1 MDFNNNQ
8 NAFAVS
14 GAEAKK
20 KKPIGIIAG
29 ICAVAIV
36 GGSALLYNF
45 VPVVKNTVRMA
56 VMKPAD
62 YLQTVQ
68 TENLRSVSADIA
80 EGYNK
85 SYDYYNA
92 DSLGA
97 DMNISVDLAE
107 PYAVDEELGMN
118 IENVS
123 AGINFAMDS
132 DVISENISVS
142 INDKEV
148 ATADAVIDAV
158 GKKFLVNISE
168 LTDSYIDMSGS
179 EMNFSGFSSFNYK
192 SYYEKVTPEYLEA
205 SLNKYGDIFTQHLS
219 NCEVSLE
226 KNFSGEAA
234 GVNYEYTK
242 VSAKVSEKQFYNMI
256 YSMLEGMK
264 EDTELEEIFNSY
276 TEMYEEIYNVQ
287 GYSENEVPTFDSV
300 VEDAFAEI
308 KEEMEGASE
317 EPELDVCIYVD
328 PMGTIRGYSAEGIQ
342 DGEKEE
348 VGFLVAKENNTYGFE
363 VFEDEESLIEVNVV
377 ETDGSFSGVCNISN
391 ENDGTTLS
399 IGLENIKIENQEIG
413 TVSGIL
419 SMDLSEIDESLSNFE
434 LVLSAE
440 DKTQKMSVSI
450 PDMADVS
457 LDYSL
462 VENPEIPSVPTDT
475 ISYEDITDEQGEAW
489 LKGIFDKLGWDYD
502 AFNSNEYYEDDYYEF
517 DEEYDY
523 EDEYEYVDEE
533 EYPMDEQEY
542 EFDFGS
548 YTYDLSNAEIKIN
561 GNPVL
566 MPSSSP
572 EIYNSIVM
580 EDGSAYIEDISDTAS
595 IAMTED
601 GSLVVVFS
609 DITERVTENTGIEYI
624 ACYSDA
630 GINPPVDVSVNG
642 VKIGSS
648 VKEVAQAFGIDEQE
662 LSLAAIANQ
671 AYEIYIEDENNYDYC
686 LSIIIEGAV
695 VTGMDIDFSSEF

>member
-1 MDFNNNQ
+1 MDFNNN
-8 NAFAVS
+8 NAFTVT
-14 GAEAKK
+14 GAEAKN

-29 ICAVAIV
+29 ICAVALV
-36 GGSALLYNF
+36 GGSVLAYNF

-80 EGYNK
+80 EGYKK

-97 DMNISVDLAE
+97 DMNVSVDLAE
-107 PYAVDEELGMN
+107 PYAVDEELNMN

-123 AGINFAMDS
+123 AEIDIAINS
-132 DVISENISVS
+132 DVISEVIDVS
-142 INDKEV
+142 INDEEI
-148 ATADAVIDAV
+148 ATANAIIDMA
-158 GKKFLVNISE
+158 GEKFLMNISE
-168 LTDSYIDMSGS
+168 LTESYIDMSDS
-179 EMNFSGFSSFNYK
+179 EVNFTGLSNFNYK
-192 SYYEKVTPEYLEA
+192 SYYEKLTPEYLET

-234 GVNYEYTK
+234 GVNYKYTK
-242 VSAKVSEKQFYNMI
+242 VSAKVYEKQFYNMI
-256 YSMLEGMK
+256 YTMLESMK
-264 EDTELEEIFNSY
+264 EDSELEEIFNSY
-276 TEMYEEIYNVQ
+276 TEMYEGIYNVE

-300 VEDAFAEI
+300 VDDTMNEI
-308 KEEMEGASE
+308 KDNMENSSE
-317 EPELDVCIYVD
+317 EPELDICIYVD

-363 VFEDEESLIEVNVV
+363 VFEDEKSLVEVNVV
-377 ETDGSFSGVCNISN
+377 ETDGSFSGVCNISD
-391 ENDGTTLS
+391 EDDETTLS

-450 PDMADVS
+450 PDVADVS

-502 AFNSNEYYEDDYYEF
+502 ALNSDEYYEDDYYEF

-523 EDEYEYVDEE
+523 EDEYVDEE
-533 EYPMDEQEY
+533 EYPTDDDYY

-548 YTYDLSNAEIKIN
+548 YTYDLSNAEVKVN

-566 MPSSSP
+566 MPSSIP

-601 GSLVVVFS
+601 SSLVVIFS
-609 DITERVTENTGIEYI
+609 DITERVTESTAIEYI

-630 GINPPVDVSVNG
+630 GITPPVDVSVNG

-671 AYEIYIEDENNYDYC
+671 AYEVYIDDENNYDYC
-686 LSIIIEGAV
+686 LSLIIESAV
-695 VTGMDIDFSSEF
+695 VTGIDIDFSSEF